1 MLYPAELL
9 RQVTVAIIPVFRP
22 DCKCPLQF
30 CARFLILQDGH
41 EPLHGLRL
49 RGNRTFWKQQKKRTT
64 KTDRQKIAFLP
75 YCVCRGDHWSPV
87 NLPQQRIFRDS
98 FLQGK
103 RAQASNARPYKS
115 FSTAWKNPTARK
127 QLDISIKRTLKIAHC
142 LCLFCAIQQ
151 RKKAAAISLPQ
162 LFGGSWWIRT
172 TEALSSRFTVC
183 PHWPLGKAP
192 IFCFVSAVSP
202 GNVCYYS
209 KGVSKLQAFFWN
221 FLRFFQKSLFLSQ
234 HRAKTILDILLRLAY
249 IYI

>member
-49 RGNRTFWKQQKKRTT
+49 RGNWAFWKQQKKRVT
-64 KTDRQKIAFLP
+64 KTDRQRIAFLP

-87 NLPQQRIFRDS
+87 YLPQQRIFRDS

-103 RAQASNARPYKS
+103 RARASNARPYKS

-127 QLDISIKRTLKIAHC
+127 QLDISIKRTLKIGHR
-142 LCLFCAIQQ
+142 LCRFCAIHQ
-151 RKKAAAISLPQ
+151 RKKEAVAQGKNPSAAAS
-162 LFGGSWWIRT
+162 
-172 TEALSSRFTVC
+172 
-183 PHWPLGKAP
+183 
-192 IFCFVSAVSP
+192 
-202 GNVCYYS
+202 
-209 KGVSKLQAFFWN
+209 
-221 FLRFFQKSLFLSQ
+221 
-234 HRAKTILDILLRLAY
+234 LRLNASRSTKTLA
-249 IYI
+249 IDPLISKKQITQTGPSE